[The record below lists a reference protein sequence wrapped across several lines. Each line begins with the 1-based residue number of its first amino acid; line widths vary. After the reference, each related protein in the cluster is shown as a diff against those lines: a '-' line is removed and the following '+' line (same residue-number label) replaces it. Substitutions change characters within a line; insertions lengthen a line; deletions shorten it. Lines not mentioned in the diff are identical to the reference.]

1 MIIGKYEI
9 VKDGETASVMLIGE
23 NKKTKE
29 KTLKPIAYVR
39 DLLGALLAV
48 QRKMSVDDFDKEPD
62 AKKLIKVLEKNQ
74 QELISIVKSKCSE
87 CLK

>member
-1 MIIGKYEI
+1 MIVGKYEI
-9 VKDGETASVMLIGE
+9 VKDGETAAVMLIGE

-48 QRKMSVDDFDKEPD
+48 QRKMSVDAFDEQPE
-62 AKKLIKVLEKNQ
+62 AKKLIKLLEKQ
-74 QELISIVKSKCSE
+74 QQDLVTIVKSKCTE
-87 CLK
+87 CLN

>member
-9 VKDGETASVMLIGE
+9 VKDGETAAVMLIGE

-29 KTLKPIAYVR
+29 KTLKPVAYVR
-39 DLLGALLAV
+39 DLLGALLAI
-48 QRKMSVDDFDKEPD
+48 QRKMSVDDFDKHPE
-62 AKKLIKVLEKNQ
+62 AKKLIKVLEQHQ
-74 QELISIVKSKCSE
+74 QDMISIVKSKCTE